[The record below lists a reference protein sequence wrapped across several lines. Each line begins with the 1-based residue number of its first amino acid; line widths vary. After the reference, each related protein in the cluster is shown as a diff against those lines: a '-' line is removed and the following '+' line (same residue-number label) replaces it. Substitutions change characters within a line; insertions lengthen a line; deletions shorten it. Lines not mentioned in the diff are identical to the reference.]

1 MKLKRK
7 RKITL
12 AISLLLYI
20 VGGIVRSYGFELDIE
35 DIEKW
40 VFISKIGSYIQMIGF
55 VLFFLSLFMI
65 SKDLNSEKISK

>member
-40 VFISKIGSYIQMIGF
+40 IFISKIGSYIQMIGF

-65 SKDLNSEKISK
+65 SKDLNSDKISK